1 MLQIQPSQIQPVELR
16 CRFEMMAADAPSG
29 HEFCV
34 FDLPGC
40 KGCAKAQHT
49 VPTLGSS
56 EDPMKSEV
64 WHAWI
69 ARVAGPKLFAPIGE
83 VSHGYGEVHSQG
95 ES

>member
-40 KGCAKAQHT
+40 KDARRRS
-49 VPTLGSS
+49 TLSGRW
-56 EDPMKSEV
+56 EV
-64 WHAWI
+64 
-69 ARVAGPKLFAPIGE
+69 RKTP
-83 VSHGYGEVHSQG
+83 
-95 ES
+95 